1 MAAADFPYGAWALS
15 SGVTMRLTDRR
26 FWEHHWRV
34 RAAARASETVRL
46 RSMPFH
52 DLLVR
57 TLPRGG
63 SFLEVGCA
71 PGRNM
76 AYFHRYFGYR
86 VAGVDYVGED
96 ITRRTLEENGVAGY
110 RLYRMDFLEELPAE
124 RFDVVASFGFVEHF
138 TELDEVLERHVRL
151 LNPGGTVVIGTPHY
165 RGGQYLIRLALDR
178 DSLKRHNLQAMK
190 GRVIRG
196 ILTRLGAREILY
208 CGHYRTFGIWLD
220 REDAPRALVR
230 AVGLLDAGFQRL
242 ARGLR
247 ADNIPNRLFSP
258 YVVTIARF

>member
-1 MAAADFPYGAWALS
+1 
-15 SGVTMRLTDRR
+15 MRLTDRQ
-26 FWEHHWRV
+26 FWERHWQARVAAGRPERV
-34 RAAARASETVRL
+34 RS

-86 VAGVDYVGED
+86 VAGIDYVGGD
-96 ITRRTLEENGVAGY
+96 ITRRTLEENGVAEY
-110 RLYRMDFLEELPAE
+110 RLYLLDFLEELPAE

-138 TELDEVLERHVRL
+138 TGLDEVIARHVRL
-151 LNPGGTVVIGTPHY
+151 LNPGGHLVIGTPHY
-165 RGGQYLIRLALDR
+165 RWGQYLIRLALDR
-178 DSLKRHNLQAMK
+178 ASLKRHNPEAMK
-190 GRVIRG
+190 SGVIRG
-196 ILTRLGAREILY
+196 IVTRLGAREILY
-208 CGHYRTFGIWLD
+208 CGCYRTFGIWLD
-220 REDAPRALVR
+220 REDASRALLR
-230 AVGLLDAGFQRL
+230 AVGLLDAGFQWL
-242 ARGLR
+242 ARRLR
-247 ADNIPNRLFSP
+247 ADNLPNRLFSP